1 MLPFL
6 IYSAPSIKFQFM
18 FQFMFSINL
27 QNWRGE
33 EGILRWPLFL
43 SGSSEGSLHIQRK
56 LNVEIAI
63 TSFASQSPIM
73 TFSIFISYKHL
84 RYISRLMNFEHF
96 LWTFPEISSYLGF
109 GVAIGASD
117 HHVNLVFTWSI
128 NDSSISDLKADGFR
142 LDDGS
147 DGNLCKAIR
156 VNFFRGFKFSLAWW
170 AYTFPMTGAAIAT
183 IRCVLLL
190 FS

>member
-63 TSFASQSPIM
+63 TSFAPYS
-73 TFSIFISYKHL
+73 
-84 RYISRLMNFEHF
+84 
-96 LWTFPEISSYLGF
+96 
-109 GVAIGASD
+109 
-117 HHVNLVFTWSI
+117 
-128 NDSSISDLKADGFR
+128 
-142 LDDGS
+142 
-147 DGNLCKAIR
+147 
-156 VNFFRGFKFSLAWW
+156 
-170 AYTFPMTGAAIAT
+170 
-183 IRCVLLL
+183 
-190 FS
+190 

>member
-63 TSFASQSPIM
+63 TS
-73 TFSIFISYKHL
+73 L
-84 RYISRLMNFEHF
+84 RVARLVCTPTHEQQQ
-96 LWTFPEISSYLGF
+96 L
-109 GVAIGASD
+109 
-117 HHVNLVFTWSI
+117 
-128 NDSSISDLKADGFR
+128 
-142 LDDGS
+142 
-147 DGNLCKAIR
+147 
-156 VNFFRGFKFSLAWW
+156 
-170 AYTFPMTGAAIAT
+170 
-183 IRCVLLL
+183 
-190 FS
+190 